1 MYSIMIKSYC
11 KYNGDNIL
19 VTMTIIIKNYDNNIN
34 HNSYYDKC
42 GDNNNYNKYQK
53 YWWKKHR
60 N

>member
-1 MYSIMIKSYC
+1 MIKSYC

-53 YWWKKHR
+53 Y
-60 N
+60 